1 VPGLGITYGRGGATN
16 SLQDLQNSDCVMIQ
30 GSNMAEAHPVGFRH
44 PMIAK
49 EKNGAK
55 LIHVDPRFTRT
66 SAMCDIYAPI
76 RPGTD
81 IAFLGGLI
89 RYVIENEK
97 YFREYVAEYT
107 NASTLVTEDY
117 KDVDEMGLFVGWD
130 EEQQAYDPTGWR
142 YEGAPIDYASVGGS
156 QGALMGD
163 SGGGQGQKSST
174 DGERPSDETLQHERC
189 VFQILKRHFSKYTPE
204 MVQKVT
210 GCPKEAFLKVAE
222 TITENSGRDKTTA
235 FCYAVGW
242 TQHSKGAQII
252 RTAAI
257 LQLLLGN
264 IGRPGG
270 GIMAL
275 RGHATIQGSTDIATL
290 YNILPGYLPMPDVNK
305 DHDKWRNYVESET
318 ASSGWWSNFPK
329 YITSLMKAWYGDSF
343 DAENGELFDQFPRL
357 SGDHSY
363 YPTIMQMKDGGVKGA
378 FVFGQNFAVGGPHA
392 RLARDGLRNLDW
404 LVVLDA
410 YEVEVATAWKSDGI
424 DPKQCGTETFFI
436 PCALIAEK
444 EGSFTQTQRMLQW
457 HDKAI
462 EPPGDARSDAW
473 FVFHLGRKL
482 KELYKDS
489 VEPRDSLLKAMTWD
503 YPTEGEYEEPE
514 IESITKEV
522 SGYTVADRKPVK
534 GFAELKDD
542 GSTACGGWIYS
553 GVYADG
559 VNQSRRRK
567 PWREQPLQ
575 ANEWGWAWPDNRR
588 VLYNRASADPEGK
601 PWSERKK
608 FVWWDEDEGKWT
620 GLDKPDF
627 VPTKAPSYRPEND
640 SAGMDAIPGNGP
652 FILQGDGKG
661 WLFAPIGL
669 KDGPLPIHYEAL
681 ESPIHNPMYTQQYNP
696 AVRKFERP
704 DNPYNK
710 PEDPKYPYV
719 VTTYRLT
726 EHHTSGAMSRWIPW
740 LNELQPELF
749 AEINPELA
757 RDKGVENTDWVTI
770 STSRG
775 KIHCKVL
782 VTDRIAVYKDNG
794 KSVHTIGLPYH
805 WGPNGLVKGD
815 IVNDLMPVSL
825 EANVAMHEAKAFTA
839 NLEKG
844 RV

>member
-1 VPGLGITYGRGGATN
+1 MPGLGITYGRGGATTN
-16 SLQDLQNSDCVMIQ
+16 LMDLQNADCILIQ

-49 EKNGAK
+49 EKGAK

-76 RPGTD
+76 RAGTD

-89 RYVIENEK
+89 NYIIENEQ
-97 YFREYVAEYT
+97 YFEEYVVNYT
-107 NASTLVTEDY
+107 NAATLITEDY
-117 KDVDEMGLFVGWD
+117 EDMDETGLFAGWD
-130 EEQQAYDPTGWR
+130 EEQQQYEPTSWR
-142 YEGAPIDYASVGGS
+142 YEGAPIDYSPVGGS
-156 QGALMGD
+156 QGAITGEAGGTE
-163 SGGGQGQKSST
+163 SGINES
-174 DGERPSDETLQHERC
+174 DRPTDETLQHPRS

-204 MVQKVT
+204 MVEKVT

-222 TITENSGRDKTTA
+222 VICENSGREKTTA

-242 TQHSKGAQII
+242 TQHSKGVQII

-264 IGRPGG
+264 VGRPGG

-290 YNILPGYLPMPDVNK
+290 YNILPGYLTMPDVNK
-305 DHDKWRNYVESET
+305 DHDTWEDYVEDET
-318 ASSGWWSNFPK
+318 ASTGWLSNFPK
-329 YITSLMKAWYGDSF
+329 YITSIMKAWYGDAF
-343 DAENGELFDQFPRL
+343 DAENGELFDHFPRL

-363 YPTIMQMKDGGVKGA
+363 YPTILEMKDGGVKGC

-392 RLARDGLRNLDW
+392 RMARDGIRNLDW
-404 LVVLDA
+404 LVILDA
-410 YEVEVATAWKSDGI
+410 YEIETATAWKSDGV
-424 DPKQCGTETFFI
+424 DPKECPTEVFFM

-444 EGSFTQTQRMLQW
+444 DGSFTQTQRMLQW
-457 HDKAI
+457 HDKAV

-473 FVFHLGRKL
+473 FVFHLGRRL

-489 VEPRDSLLKAMTWD
+489 EEPRDALIKAMTWD
-503 YPTEGEYEEPE
+503 YPTEGEHEEPD
-514 IESITKEV
+514 IESILKEV
-522 SGYTVADRKPVK
+522 SGYTVADRKPVG
-534 GFAELKDD
+534 GFLELKDD
-542 GSTACGGWIYS
+542 GSTACGGWIYA

-559 VNQSRRRK
+559 VNQARRRK
-567 PWREQPLQ
+567 PWREQSLQ
-575 ANEWGWAWPDNRR
+575 AREWGWAWPQDRR
-588 VLYNRASADPEGK
+588 ILYNRASADPEGK

-608 FVWWDEDEGKWT
+608 YVWWDEEQEKWV
-620 GLDKPDF
+620 GEDNPDF
-627 VPTKAPSYRPEND
+627 VPTKRPDYRPESGD
-640 SAGMDAIPGNGP
+640 EGMDAIPGNGP
-652 FILQGDGKG
+652 FIMQGDGKG
-661 WLFAPIGL
+661 WLFAPVGL
-669 KDGPLPIHYEAL
+669 VDGPLPLHYEAL
-681 ESPIHNPMYTQQYNP
+681 ESPVHNPMYQQQYDP
-696 AVRKFERP
+696 AVRKFDRP

-710 PEDPKYPYV
+710 PQDPKYPYV

-740 LNELQPELF
+740 LSELQPELF

-757 RDKGVENTDWVTI
+757 EEKGVSNTDWITI
-770 STSRG
+770 ATSRG
-775 KIHCKVL
+775 KIHCKAL
-782 VTDRIAVYKDNG
+782 VTDRIPIYKHDGQNI
-794 KSVHTIGLPYH
+794 HTIGLPYH

-815 IVNDLMPVSL
+815 IVNNLMPVSL